1 MVDATSGRRAS
12 ALGIARLSKSFPGTR
27 ALADVSLSV
36 DPGHF
41 HALVGGNGSGK
52 STLIK
57 ILAGV
62 YSADRGGSLHLGD
75 ASFDVEQLTPRW
87 SREAGIR
94 FVHQDLG
101 LFPELT
107 VTENVLAG
115 SPFPRRLGGIDW
127 SEARRSV
134 QRLLD
139 ALEIPVRA
147 RSLVRDLR
155 PADQTLIAVARCLR
169 DRDSGGVGLLVLDE
183 PTTRLPADE
192 VDGLLQRLS
201 AYSSRGQSILY
212 VTHRLDEVLGYADT
226 VTVLR
231 DGRHVDTRPA
241 AQHDRESLVAHI
253 AGHAPAERQR
263 RPRTSFGPAV
273 LSVEG
278 LRGGPLEN
286 VTFDIRAG
294 EVVAL
299 AGLVGSGRTSVMQN
313 VMGAVKPRGGSVSV
327 RGRRLRSGH
336 VAEAI
341 SRGLALVPEE
351 RARDGAFLSLSVTE
365 NLSAS
370 TIRRYRRG
378 GWLRRTDERRDAERD
393 IDTYGIKG
401 TADAPIARL
410 SGGNQQKAVM
420 ARAMRSAPVV
430 LLLDEPTQGVDVGA
444 RADIHA
450 RIDAAVAGG
459 AGVLL
464 ATSDLDELL
473 HLADRVLVL
482 ADGRITS
489 EASGPDITRTWIFDN
504 VYQHEKE
511 AST

>member
-1 MVDATSGRRAS
+1 MPAS
-12 ALGIARLSKSFPGTR
+12 ALALARLSKTFPGTQ
-27 ALADVSLSV
+27 ALADVSFSV
-36 DPGHF
+36 EPGHF

-62 YSADRGGSLHLGD
+62 YSADRGGSLHLGEQ
-75 ASFDVEQLTPRW
+75 SFDVEQLTPRW
-87 SREAGIR
+87 SRDAGLR

-101 LFPELT
+101 LFPDLT

-115 SPFPRRLGGIDW
+115 SPFPKRIGRIDW
-127 SEARRSV
+127 PEARRSV
-134 QRLLD
+134 QQLLD
-139 ALEIPVRA
+139 GLDVDVKA

-155 PADQTLIAVARCLR
+155 PADQTLVAVARCLR
-169 DRDSGGVGLLVLDE
+169 DRDTGGVGLLVLDE

-201 AYSSRGQSILY
+201 AYSAQGQSILY
-212 VTHRLDEVLGYADT
+212 VTHRLDEVLSYANT

-241 AQHDRESLVAHI
+241 AQHDRASLVANI
-253 AGHAPAERQR
+253 AGHAPQDRQR
-263 RPRTSFGPAV
+263 QTRSSSGEVV

-278 LRGGPLEN
+278 LRGGPLRDVSFE
-286 VTFDIRAG
+286 VHAG

-313 VMGAVKPRGGSVSV
+313 VIGAVKPRGGSVLV
-327 RGRRLRSGH
+327 KGQQLRAGH
-336 VAEAI
+336 VADAI

-351 RARDGAFLSLSVTE
+351 RVRDAAFLSLSLTE
-365 NLSAS
+365 NMSAT
-370 TIRRYRRG
+370 TIRRHSRG
-378 GWLRRTDERRDAERD
+378 GWMRRADERRAAAAD
-393 IDTYGIKG
+393 IATYGIKG
-401 TADAPIARL
+401 TVDAPIARL

-420 ARAMRSAPVV
+420 ARAMRSSPVV

-444 RADIHA
+444 RADIYA
-450 RIDAAVAGG
+450 QIDAAVAGG

-482 ADGRITS
+482 ADGRIAH
-489 EASGPDITRTWIFDN
+489 EACGPEITRTWIFDN
-504 VYQHEKE
+504 VYQHEK